1 VIGGPGAFM
10 VVAEKFEQ
18 FADAILKKLI
28 IEIAANDRV
37 RRNAGAGFDDAGVVR
52 KTSLLSR

>member
-1 VIGGPGAFM
+1 M

-37 RRNAGAGFDDAGVVR
+37 RRDVGAGYDDAGVVR
-52 KTSLLSR
+52 KTSMLMR